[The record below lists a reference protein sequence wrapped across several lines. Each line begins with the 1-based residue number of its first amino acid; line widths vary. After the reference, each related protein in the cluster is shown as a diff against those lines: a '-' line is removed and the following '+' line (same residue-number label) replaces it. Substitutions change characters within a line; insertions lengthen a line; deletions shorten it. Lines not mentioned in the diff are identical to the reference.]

1 MVGAIAVETSRFH
14 PLSCILA
21 NKRRK
26 LVRTPDYN
34 NHTVCADRLG
44 RFFINLAVESS
55 ALLQTEDE
63 PEKHISNEQDGKN
76 GPYKFPR
83 KLWDI
88 VFGTDELKDDK
99 RGGSR

>member
-1 MVGAIAVETSRFH
+1 MKS
-14 PLSCILA
+14 
-21 NKRRK
+21 
-26 LVRTPDYN
+26 PDYN
-34 NHTVCADRLG
+34 NHTVCADILG

-83 KLWDI
+83 KLWESVAEFHRDLLGSGNT
-88 VFGTDELKDDK
+88 VRDKSLLREAPFEFGIKLVHVCEE
-99 RGGSR
+99 RF

>member
-1 MVGAIAVETSRFH
+1 LTVV
-14 PLSCILA
+14 LA